1 MNESEPGTLLLAD
14 DDPTFREMTRRVLV
28 QQGYACDTASSASE
42 VEVRLR
48 AREYDLLIS
57 DIDMPGNSNLQLV
70 AGLPQLQAGL
80 PVILVTGAPS
90 VDSAAR
96 SVGLA
101 VAAYL
106 IKPVASELLL
116 DHVRKAI
123 GRYRCFRTVTAS
135 RQRFA
140 QASADLQRIE
150 ASLRMPSGGASDVS
164 VQAFLDLTLQN
175 AAQSLLDL
183 RRLMDALRSQSQP
196 QDEQNWLSSA
206 RPVVLLEAL
215 WETIAVL
222 ERTKTSFK
230 SKELA
235 QLRRKLEGLVGDHTT
250 SQG

>member
-1 MNESEPGTLLLAD
+1 MNNSPSSRVLLAD
-14 DDPTFREMTRRVLV
+14 DDPAFREMTRRLLA
-28 QQGYACDTASSASE
+28 QNGYECDCAASAAE
-42 VEVRLR
+42 VEAVLR
-48 AREYDLLIS
+48 AKEYDLLIS
-57 DIDMPGNSNLQLV
+57 DIDMPGNSNLQMV

-106 IKPVASELLL
+106 IKPLDSAALL
-116 DHVRKAI
+116 DHVRRAI
-123 GRYRCFRTVTAS
+123 ERYRCFKAVAAS
-135 RQRFA
+135 RQRFL

-150 ASLRMPSGGASDVS
+150 DLLRAPAGASSDS
-164 VQAFLDLTLQN
+164 SAQAFLDLTLQN

-183 RRLMDALRSQSQP
+183 RRLMDALRSQP
-196 QDEQNWLSSA
+196 QREHGKEWLRAS

-222 ERTKTSFK
+222 ERTKSSFK
-230 SKELA
+230 SKELG
-235 QLRRKLEGLVGDHTT
+235 QLRKKLEGLVGEGGA
-250 SQG
+250 SPS